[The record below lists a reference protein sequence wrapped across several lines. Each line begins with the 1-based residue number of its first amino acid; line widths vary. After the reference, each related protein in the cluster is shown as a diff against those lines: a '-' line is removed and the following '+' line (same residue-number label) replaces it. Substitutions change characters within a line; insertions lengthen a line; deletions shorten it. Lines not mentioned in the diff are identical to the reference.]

1 MSKGENVSML
11 LFCIFY
17 QCDAAM
23 IRFFYCSCFPCVA
36 LSGLNNESPAG
47 TQLKTVLDSW
57 ALNPQLMTL
66 KVNLSLSR
74 KRVLCRKT
82 NDCRKRIHIYT
93 VTGNNGEI
101 EERQGKISPIRAT
114 RVAFFCR

>member
-1 MSKGENVSML
+1 MSRL
-11 LFCIFY
+11 
-17 QCDAAM
+17 
-23 IRFFYCSCFPCVA
+23 
-36 LSGLNNESPAG
+36 AG

-82 NDCRKRIHIYT
+82 NDCRKHMHIYIYIYT
-93 VTGNNGEI
+93 VIGNNSKI
-101 EERQGKISPIRAT
+101 EKRQGKISPIRAT